1 MQEDPRL
8 VQWQQLGARIGKDIY
23 VGADVYVELDFV
35 PLLTIE
41 DGVVLAR
48 GVSILFHDSAL
59 NNIAGEAIKFAQV
72 VLRKNCYIGANSTI
86 LCGVEVGV
94 GALVGACSL
103 VTKDI
108 PPGAVAHGQPAQVM
122 GTVQDLIVKQRL
134 QQTASGKYGYL
145 DVIPW
150 RDRRDEA
157 AHQQVAAQIG
167 ELMRR
172 MIETTDSHSSK

>member
-1 MQEDPRL
+1 MYADPRL
-8 VQWQQLGARIGKDIY
+8 AQWQQLGARIGKDIY
-23 VGADVYVELDFV
+23 VGTDVYVEVDFV

-72 VLRKNCYIGANSTI
+72 ILRKNCYIGANSTI
-86 LCGVEVGV
+86 LCGVEVGE

-108 PPGAVAHGQPAQVM
+108 PAGAVAYGQPAQIA
-122 GTVQDLIVKQRL
+122 GTVQDLIAQQRL
-134 QQTASGKYGYL
+134 EQAASQKCFYL
-145 DVIPW
+145 DAIPW
-150 RDRRDEA
+150 RDRQDEA
-157 AHQQVAAQIG
+157 AHQKVTMQIG

-172 MIETTDSHSSK
+172 MVETTDQRHSK